1 MFESNQKCLTLTFT
15 SKLSF
20 CIAHFHYNSLLA
32 RKFKWS
38 YSAMLKMRL
47 FELFE
52 NTVSCSFD
60 DDGGETTIYLYVLYV
75 AFRGGKSVK

>member
-1 MFESNQKCLTLTFT
+1 
-15 SKLSF
+15 
-20 CIAHFHYNSLLA
+20 
-32 RKFKWS
+32 
-38 YSAMLKMRL
+38 MLKIRL

-75 AFRGGKSVK
+75 AFRGGKSVKWCHIQRPFWSETSIELRLAF

>member
-1 MFESNQKCLTLTFT
+1 
-15 SKLSF
+15 
-20 CIAHFHYNSLLA
+20 
-32 RKFKWS
+32 
-38 YSAMLKMRL
+38 MLKIRL